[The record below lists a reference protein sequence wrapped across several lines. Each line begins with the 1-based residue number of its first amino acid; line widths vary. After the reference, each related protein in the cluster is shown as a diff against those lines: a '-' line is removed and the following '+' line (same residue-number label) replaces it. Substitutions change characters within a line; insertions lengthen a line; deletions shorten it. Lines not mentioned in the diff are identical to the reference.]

1 MYTLSTP
8 FNIVSGKVSTITK
21 VSDDV
26 EQKILNVLVTSPLE
40 RVGVQ
45 GYGVGIQGLL
55 FEPIDDLIE
64 ADIKTDIVLSLSN
77 QVSGVDIVDVTFRQ
91 DPLSVSTLSVTV
103 YYKTPLST
111 VQSAT
116 YQINSGILTE
126 ETGF

>member
-8 FNIVSGKVSTITK
+8 FNIASGKVST
-21 VSDDV
+21 VSKTADDI
-26 EQKILNVLVTSPLE
+26 EQKILNVLVTAPLE
-40 RVGVQ
+40 RVGPQ
-45 GYGVGIQGLL
+45 GYGLGIQGLL
-55 FEPIDDLIE
+55 FEPIDELLE
-64 ADIKTDIVLSLSN
+64 ADLKTDIVLNLSS
-77 QVSGVDIVDVTFRQ
+77 QISGVDIVDVTFRQ
-91 DPLSVSTLSVTV
+91 DPLTASAVKITV